1 MYYTVCLTTE
11 PELKG
16 KVKKFI
22 VETSSENVNT
32 LWLEV
37 RCRAKEEYYV
47 HIKEGRKGR
56 KECGILTLEELLEE
70 VKNFRFYHYV
80 EKTKT
85 IIETK
90 EGTVEL
96 PNIVSVESVWR
107 KEYYVDGVERT
118 FIKFDCHNE
127 YFTLDAEFLARE
139 FRCSTGIELKPTIN
153 SNIFYS
159 LTDFKIKFFIDSY
172 TYPVKYYKVTY
183 TETTTS
189 TEHVKEEI

>member
-1 MYYTVCLTTE
+1 MYYTVYLTTE

-22 VETSSENVNT
+22 VETFSEDVNT

-37 RCRAKEEYYV
+37 HFRAKEEYYV
-47 HIKEGRKGR
+47 HTKEGRKGW
-56 KECGILTLEELLEE
+56 KECGILTLEKLYEE
-70 VKNFRFYHYV
+70 VEKFRFYHYV

-85 IIETK
+85 ITETK

-96 PNIVSVESVWR
+96 PNIVSVEAVWR
-107 KEYYVDGVERT
+107 KEFYLDGVERT

-127 YFTLDAEFLARE
+127 YFTLDADFLVEEFKR
-139 FRCSTGIELKPTIN
+139 STGIELKPTIN
-153 SNIFYS
+153 PNIFYS
-159 LTDFKIKFFIDSY
+159 LTDFKIKFLIDSY